1 MKIGMIIA
9 MEKEFCDLL
18 SCLNDVSQNESGVP
32 YTYFTAKYKDKE
44 LYIVKSGIGEIAAA
58 GAAQFLITRYGVE
71 LILNF
76 GICGGLKPSF
86 KKLDTAVLDK
96 IVHYGFDTSAVDP
109 VRPGVYPDE
118 ESEFIPT
125 DRKLFELIKTLD
137 SSAKPAVCASADLFI
152 GRAED
157 KERLINDF
165 NADVCEMESAGI
177 LLTCK
182 RNGVPCAFV
191 KSVSDDSDG
200 GYFEEYNRL
209 ACQKHIS
216 LIMKILEAL

>member
-18 SCLNDVSQNESGVP
+18 SCLNDVSQNQSDVP

-96 IVHYGFDTSAVDP
+96 IVHYGFDISVIDS
-109 VRPGVYPDE
+109 VKPGVYPDE
-118 ESEFIPT
+118 ESEFILT
-125 DRKLFELIKTLD
+125 DRKLFELIKSLD
-137 SSAKPAVCASADLFI
+137 GDVKTAVCASADLFV
-152 GRAED
+152 GRLED
-157 KERLINDF
+157 KQRLINDF

-182 RNGVPCAFV
+182 RNKVPCAFV

-200 GYFEEYNRL
+200 GYFEEYCRL
-209 ACQKHIS
+209 AAQKHIS
-216 LIMKILEAL
+216 LIIKILEAL